1 MTVEVTDT
9 FSLWYLLS
17 DDISSLCG
25 VLALADDITDLLV
38 TEQEIDAIGGQSQE
52 GVVGVMDLQRR
63 TERSGSTTS
72 SWMTEGQR
80 SDEAAAGL
88 TVTRF
93 VSGSAMTPLLFRW
106 KSPMLR
112 VMASRPL
119 TLAWPTLFHVT
130 KPPNLWILKTNAKE
144 QCFNVGGTA
153 GPVLDSGGETILFIT
168 FSWLYL
174 YS

>member
-72 SWMTEGQR
+72 S
-80 SDEAAAGL
+80 
-88 TVTRF
+88 
-93 VSGSAMTPLLFRW
+93 
-106 KSPMLR
+106 
-112 VMASRPL
+112 
-119 TLAWPTLFHVT
+119 
-130 KPPNLWILKTNAKE
+130 
-144 QCFNVGGTA
+144 
-153 GPVLDSGGETILFIT
+153 
-168 FSWLYL
+168 
-174 YS
+174 